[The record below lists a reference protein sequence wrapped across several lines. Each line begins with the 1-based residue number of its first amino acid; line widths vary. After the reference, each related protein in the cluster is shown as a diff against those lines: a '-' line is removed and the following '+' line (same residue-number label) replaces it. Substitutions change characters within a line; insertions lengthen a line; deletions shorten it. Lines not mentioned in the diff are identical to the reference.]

1 MPGTF
6 KSLISSGVTGR
17 EHAYATSSSIGALS
31 QCDRPAWG
39 LLMDLRRET
48 RFAGTAV
55 TTVVGT
61 TGLPGAGLRATE
73 GAGVNVGVDNVGSA
87 GAGSC
92 VTMVAGAAGLSNAGL
107 SGGIDGI
114 GSSRRRAGIS
124 ASFSAGGSTLT
135 SASGF
140 ALDAV
145 TLGRRFGWEAA
156 TRGAFACPGLVVFS
170 CASSVGHNFPRRGTP
185 RGSRQIHFTVPLPPS
200 VRISSFCRD
209 AAAARLSTVSK
220 NQSAWRVLPF

>member
-48 RFAGTAV
+48 RFAGTTV

-170 CASSVGHNFPRRGTP
+170 CASSVGHNFPRRG
-185 RGSRQIHFTVPLPPS
+185 RREEAAKSISLCRSRLPCES
-200 VRISSFCRD
+200 SSFCRD